1 MSDNKRQF
9 TDSEKLSIIQE
20 ASGSDREEV
29 DAIAKKYGVTR
40 DEILKW
46 RKESKAF
53 VAERK
58 AETEILGYGHENE
71 KVYLEANDAFIDSVY
86 YGAVKDKINYKRL
99 TFWTVVGVVMV
110 VVLVTSVIGIYNY
123 TEGSAWQQ
131 SYEASE
137 YYELERSRVLDQ
149 TTLDSYG
156 VVDPEAGI
164 YRILIDEAINIIVN
178 E

>member
-1 MSDNKRQF
+1 MSDKKKQF

-20 ASGSDREEV
+20 ASDSNREEV
-29 DAIAKKYGVTR
+29 EAIAKKYGVTR

-46 RKESKAF
+46 RHEGKAF
-53 VAERK
+53 VADRK
-58 AETEILGYGHENE
+58 AGTEILGYGHEGE

-86 YGAVKDKINYKRL
+86 YGAVKDKINYSRL

-110 VVLVTSVIGIYNY
+110 VILVTSVIGIYNY
-123 TEGSAWQQ
+123 TKGSAWQQ
-131 SYEASE
+131 NYEASE
-137 YYELERSRVLDQ
+137 YYELERSRALDQ

-156 VVDPEAGI
+156 IVDPEAGI
-164 YRILIDEAINIIVN
+164 YRIPIDEAINIIVN

>member
-1 MSDNKRQF
+1 MRK
-9 TDSEKLSIIQE
+9 
-20 ASGSDREEV
+20 G
-29 DAIAKKYGVTR
+29 
-40 DEILKW
+40 

-110 VVLVTSVIGIYNY
+110 AVLVLSVIGIYNY
-123 TEGSAWQQ
+123 TNGSACQQ
-131 SYEASE
+131 RYEASE
-137 YYELERSRVLDQ
+137 YYELERSRVLEQ
-149 TTLDSYG
+149 TTLDS
-156 VVDPEAGI
+156 
-164 YRILIDEAINIIVN
+164 
-178 E
+178 